1 MYLLFSAMIFILVD
15 ESVAGPMAAQ
25 LGGGGGGG
33 GERGRFGEKQKRKKA
48 SNLQAEGLS
57 SPYYLERLVDKG

>member
-25 LGGGGGGG
+25 LGGGGG